1 MYDLYQILGL
11 GISTNTE
18 MLNVR
23 DWAKRESD
31 EGDGVDEAQRGKRG
45 GNRRK

>member
-1 MYDLYQILGL
+1 
-11 GISTNTE
+11 

-23 DWAKRESD
+23 DWAKREFD
-31 EGDGVDEAQRGKRG
+31 GGDGVDEARIGKRG